1 MMRIHTTRRFAGLV
15 GAVVALSAASPAALA
30 HRTPPGGSGGST
42 QAQTPIHTIVTNG
55 GRGAP
60 RPVRARRASPVRHVV
75 VIYLENHSFDN
86 VLGFWCDANP
96 GRCPQGGMPAL
107 ATLSNGAVVS
117 PSVTPDTIPEVLHT
131 VASQVAAMDG
141 GKMDDQN

>member
-1 MMRIHTTRRFAGLV
+1 MISIHTTHRSACVLVGLV
-15 GAVVALSAASPAALA
+15 GALVALSAATPAALA
-30 HRTPPGGSGGST
+30 HRPPPPAGSGGSA

-60 RPVRARRASPVRHVV
+60 RPVPARRVSPVRHVV

-96 GRCPQGGMPAL
+96 GRCPQGGMPASV
-107 ATLSNGAVVS
+107 TLSNGAVVS
-117 PSVTPDTIPEVLHT
+117 PSVMRDKIPT
-131 VASQVAAMDG
+131 
-141 GKMDDQN
+141 